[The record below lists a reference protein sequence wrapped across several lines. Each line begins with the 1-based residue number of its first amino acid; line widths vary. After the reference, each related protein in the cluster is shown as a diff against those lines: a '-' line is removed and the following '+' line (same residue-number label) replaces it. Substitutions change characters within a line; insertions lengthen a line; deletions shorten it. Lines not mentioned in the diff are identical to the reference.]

1 MNNQL
6 TVAQIFGAIQRHRTK
21 AFLAWAGVMLCVIV
35 LYIVWPRLYSS
46 EGRLY
51 VKMDRNN
58 QSVVPSSSGAP
69 VAIQDTRETEI
80 RSVIEIIR
88 SRAVLDQVVDK
99 VGADEILESGWIG
112 MPSII
117 TGPLKSLSSL
127 FDPKSAIDKA
137 EYKRLKR
144 RELAA
149 KAIYEEL
156 DVYNEKKSSVLVVTA
171 RARSPE
177 LAQEIVEEIFI
188 AARKIHMGIHNFESS
203 AEYFDE
209 QFASQEKALN
219 ESRKELAEFRNNLGV
234 MSVGDARSSLQN
246 VIATLDLDLVTAR
259 VSLDEWE
266 QRERKLKSVLAK
278 TSKTI
283 ASPRQGVERLSYED
297 SRTELYK
304 LKEERARL
312 RLAYTSKNVRLQQ
325 VEMQV
330 KNLEKL
336 LRGQRSVRTESTFQ
350 PNEVYQDFETSY
362 KEAQTTV
369 VGYRARLASLKR
381 GKMEA
386 TTRLKELNDAEVQAN
401 KKLRKVAVAEQ
412 YLAIYTQPRGES
424 KAMGALD
431 ARNISDVKIAQDP
444 TLTLKH
450 VNPKASLVLPMGF
463 VCGLLAALGTSLFLD
478 RNHLSA
484 TLNES
489 DVEQAL
495 DLPVLVTLPRVYSS
509 RHMVN

>member
-1 MNNQL
+1 M
-6 TVAQIFGAIQRHRTK
+6 
-21 AFLAWAGVMLCVIV
+21 
-35 LYIVWPRLYSS
+35 
-46 EGRLY
+46 Y

-112 MPSII
+112 MPRII
-117 TGPLKSLSSL
+117 TGPLKSLGSL

-369 VGYRARLASLKR
+369 
-381 GKMEA
+381 
-386 TTRLKELNDAEVQAN
+386 
-401 KKLRKVAVAEQ
+401 AVS
-412 YLAIYTQPRGES
+412 YTH
-424 KAMGALD
+424 
-431 ARNISDVKIAQDP
+431 
-444 TLTLKH
+444 LTL
-450 VNPKASLVLPMGF
+450 PTILLV
-463 VCGLLAALGTSLFLD
+463 
-478 RNHLSA
+478 
-484 TLNES
+484 
-489 DVEQAL
+489 
-495 DLPVLVTLPRVYSS
+495 
-509 RHMVN
+509 